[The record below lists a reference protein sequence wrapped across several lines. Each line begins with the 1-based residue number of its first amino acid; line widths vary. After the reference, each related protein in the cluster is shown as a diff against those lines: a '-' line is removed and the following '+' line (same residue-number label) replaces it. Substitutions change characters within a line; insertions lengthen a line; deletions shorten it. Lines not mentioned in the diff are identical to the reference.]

1 MPRISISFDPAQDTE
16 EEVFAHVAAIYGVDV
31 APVALREEDRPDTG
45 AGAPTAGA
53 DAPAT
58 LGLDIEGLPWDAR
71 IHAKSQT
78 KNADGTWR
86 KGKNLAA
93 GAYDGIV
100 AELRKTHPAPAPA
113 PAGNPAL
120 PNVTSAGTATII
132 PATVP
137 VQGTLALPPITPPAL
152 TLPPAAPVLSAY
164 AQFVEF
170 LVSHTQSVAN
180 PTGLINEAWISE
192 TMRQFGFVD
201 KDGVGSVTMLQHAED
216 DKIAVVRNSIA
227 KALGV
232 A

>member
-31 APVALREEDRPDTG
+31 AAVALREEDRPDTG
-45 AGAPTAGA
+45 AGVPTAGA

-93 GAYDGIV
+93 GVYDGIV
-100 AELRKTHPAPAPA
+100 AELRKTHPAPV
-113 PAGNPAL
+113 GNPAL

-132 PATVP
+132 PAPAP
-137 VQGTLALPPITPPAL
+137 VQAALALPPITPPAL
-152 TLPPAAPVLSAY
+152 VLPPAAPVLSAY

-180 PTGLINEAWISE
+180 PTGRINEAWISE

-216 DKIAVVRNSIA
+216 DKITVVRNSIA